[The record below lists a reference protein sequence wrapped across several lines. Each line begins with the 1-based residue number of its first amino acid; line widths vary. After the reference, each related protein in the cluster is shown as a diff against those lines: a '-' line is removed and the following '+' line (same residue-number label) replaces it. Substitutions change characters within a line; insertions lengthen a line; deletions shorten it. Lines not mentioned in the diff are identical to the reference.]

1 MSEPY
6 EPIPIP
12 FKQKLREFR
21 HRVVPVLV
29 FLIISVIVFRLW
41 DMRVNE
47 PGFSAKVVAD
57 SAMVASPYDGQ
68 LENFYIQPFDRVEKG
83 TPIATIVRADSGYYN
98 ARLDY
103 VRSLINQVEI
113 GLDPL
118 LNHQRN
124 VLDYENMRVENM
136 QTRIDIASLRIQVQ
150 QLKAE
155 YNRAQ
160 ELLEND
166 NISQSEFDL
175 IESEYQVAKSELE
188 EKIKLTD
195 DLTQRLENIED
206 QIISDNTEGPIS
218 AAIDVY
224 EKELQVVEEELKP
237 IHIYAPISGV
247 VSKVFKGN
255 GEFVARRDQ
264 ILKIESTE
272 PKYIIGYVRQPFNVE
287 PEPGMKVE
295 VRTRKPDRS
304 YFNSHIVRIGGQI
317 SYMDPQL
324 SRPGVDLE
332 SGLPVQIAIRN
343 IGDIKLYPG
352 EIVDVVLHPQQ

>member
-1 MSEPY
+1 MSESY

-21 HRVVPVLV
+21 HRVVPILV
-29 FLIISVIVFRLW
+29 FLIISVVVFRLW

-47 PGFSAKVVAD
+47 PGFTAKVVAD

-83 TPIATIVRADSGYYN
+83 TPIATIVRADSGYYQ
-98 ARLDY
+98 ARLAY
-103 VRSLINQVEI
+103 MRSLINQVEI
-113 GLDPL
+113 GLDPMV
-118 LNHQRN
+118 NHQRN
-124 VLDYENMRVENM
+124 VLDYENMRIENM

-166 NISQSEFDL
+166 NISQAEFEL
-175 IESEYQVAKSELE
+175 VESRYQVAKSELE

-195 DLTQRLENIED
+195 DLTQRLDNIEA
-206 QIISDNTEGPIS
+206 QLIGDNTEGPIS

-224 EKELQVVEEELKP
+224 EKELKVVEEELKP
-237 IHIYAPISGV
+237 INIFAPISGV

-255 GEFVARRDQ
+255 GEFVARRGQ
-264 ILKIESTE
+264 ILKIESEE
-272 PKYIIGYVRQPFNVE
+272 PKYIIGYVRQPFNVK

-295 VRTRKPDRS
+295 VRTRNPGRS
-304 YFNSHIVRIGGQI
+304 YFNSYIVKIGGQI

-324 SRPGVDLE
+324 SRPGINFE

-343 IGDIKLYPG
+343 VGDIKLYPG